1 MSRRLKKSSTSAWSL
16 TTTSRLLLLD
26 NSAWSRLLSGR
37 VPEDRRGDVIAWLEE
52 QRLAICLPFLLE
64 AGYSARSAPD
74 LAELMRRLEQL
85 PRLPVDSAVERVAL
99 DAQRELA
106 AVGHHRLAPTDLVI
120 AACAHLTGGGVL
132 HYDRDYDLIAE
143 HTRLSFE
150 SVWLA
155 DPGTL

>member
-1 MSRRLKKSSTSAWSL
+1 MSRRRKRSSISAWSL

-26 NSAWSRLLSGR
+26 NSAWSRLLSGK
-37 VPEDRRGDVIAWLEE
+37 VPEDRRGEVVAWLDE
-52 QRLAICLPFLLE
+52 QRLAVCLPFLLE
-64 AGYSARSAPD
+64 AGYSARSGPD

-99 DAQRELA
+99 DAQRELDM
-106 AVGHHRLAPTDLVI
+106 VGHHRLAPTDLVI

-150 SVWLA
+150 SVWVA
-155 DPGTL
+155 DAGTL